1 MCALDVKLCRNDVK
15 YENTSKYHSFNSAL
29 NFSLSDKKCA
39 PIWTKVTQDGIS
51 SEKCALDVK
60 LSRNDVKYENTS
72 KYHSFNSALNFS
84 LSDK

>member
-1 MCALDVKLCRNDVK
+1 MLVVKQSRNDVK

-60 LSRNDVKYENTS
+60 LSRNGTKYKNTL
-72 KYHSFNSALNFS
+72 KKHSFNSALYFS
-84 LSDK
+84 YSDK